1 MAGRSSADTAGLWFV
16 RKGMSTGW
24 VSSACTP
31 AGVRPDE
38 GADLQLFTSNTR
50 VLLVEVLG
58 AGKKG

>member
-1 MAGRSSADTAGLWFV
+1 MG
-16 RKGMSTGW
+16 TGW

-31 AGVRPDE
+31 AGVWPGE
-38 GADLQLFTSNTR
+38 GAGLQLFTSNTR